1 MVKNAVVAKVVHDEV
16 VKNIDIVQT
25 IVTSD
30 LVKKNT
36 SMLKKLS
43 II

>member
-16 VKNIDIVQT
+16 VKNIGTVQT